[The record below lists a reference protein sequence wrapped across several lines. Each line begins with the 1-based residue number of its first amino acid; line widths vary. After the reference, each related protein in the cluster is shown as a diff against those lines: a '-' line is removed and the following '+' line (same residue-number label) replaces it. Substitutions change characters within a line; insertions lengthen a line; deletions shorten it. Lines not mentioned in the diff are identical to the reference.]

1 MADTDEVEVP
11 MAWFWAEHVAEDL
24 VTQMDSPVPLNA
36 FGFRA
41 ASNVLGLTM
50 LFTGIASD
58 ADELSID
65 QLERIR
71 DLVSAGSVWLDWC
84 DARLDDADVP
94 APCLGFASRALGWLL
109 LASPLSESKLQRSAG
124 AGCRVGLMHALR
136 AVDARLSRRR
146 Q

>member
-11 MAWFWAEHVAEDL
+11 MAWFWAENVAEDL
-24 VTQMDSPVPLNA
+24 VTRMDTPASLNA

-41 ASNVLGLTM
+41 ARYVLALTM

-71 DLVSAGSVWLDWC
+71 DLVSGGGVWLDWC
-84 DARLDDADVP
+84 DARLDDADAA
-94 APCLGFASRALGWLL
+94 APCLGFANRALAWLL
-109 LASPLSESKLQRSAG
+109 LASPPSESKLPRSSG
-124 AGCRVGLMHALR
+124 AGCRVGLIHALR
-136 AVDARLSRRR
+136 AVDARLSRLRP
-146 Q
+146 